1 MEQYLKCPICNTK
14 LIKLKLMKKILSIIM
29 IAILLS
35 SCVGN
40 DKKILRQSIGKIN
53 KVMVV
58 AKISDWTG
66 DVGQEIRNS
75 FGELQVGLPQP
86 ESILSVSQVAPNGF
100 SSMMKGSR
108 NILIISEGPT
118 ENFSVKKNVYAQP
131 QTIVYV
137 QAKDD
142 ASIIKILQDRK
153 KEIRSIFLEADVKF
167 TQSIFAKEKLDENQ
181 FETIK
186 NLGISLTIPKK
197 FRKVD
202 DTGEFLWLRNH
213 LTSGIAKTGSNNILI
228 YTVPLEDKTTVAD
241 SIVAVRNRFGK
252 KYIPGSKEGMYMIT
266 EKAYTPFTF
275 DATIDGKKAYETRG
289 KWEVKND
296 FMAGPFLNYSIIDE
310 KNNRLVVFEG
320 FTYAPSVSKRA
331 FLFELEAIA
340 KSMKI

>member
-1 MEQYLKCPICNTK
+1 M
-14 LIKLKLMKKILSIIM
+14 
-29 IAILLS
+29 
-35 SCVGN
+35 
-40 DKKILRQSIGKIN
+40 ILRESIGKIN

-66 DVGQEIRNS
+66 DVGKEIRNS
-75 FGELQVGLPQP
+75 FGELQVGLPQA
-86 ESILSVSQVAPNGF
+86 ETILSVSQVAPNGF

-108 NILIISEGPT
+108 NILIISEGEK
-118 ENFSVKKNVYAQP
+118 ENFSVKKNIYARP

-142 ASIIKILQDRK
+142 ASIIKILEERK
-153 KEIRSIFLEADVKF
+153 NEIRSIFLDADIDF
-167 TQSIFAKEKLDENQ
+167 TQSIFQKDKLDEQQ

-186 NLGISLTIPKK
+186 KLGLTMTIPNK
-197 FRKVD
+197 FNKVD

-213 LTSGIAKTGSNNILI
+213 LTSGIAKSGSNNILV
-228 YTVPLEDKTTVAD
+228 YSVPLEDKNTVSD
-241 SIVAVRNRFGK
+241 SIVAVRNKFGK

-289 KWEVKND
+289 KWEVKDD
-296 FMAGPFLNYSIIDE
+296 FMAGPFLNYTVIDE
-310 KNNRLVVFEG
+310 KNNRLVIFEG

-340 KSMKI
+340 KSMKIK

>member
-1 MEQYLKCPICNTK
+1 
-14 LIKLKLMKKILSIIM
+14 MKKILSIIM
-29 IAILLS
+29 IAILLG

-100 SSMMKGSR
+100 SSMMKASR
-108 NILIISEGPT
+108 NILVISEGPT
-118 ENFSVKKNVYAQP
+118 ENFSIKKDVYAMP

-142 ASIIKILQDRK
+142 ASIIKILKDRK

-167 TQSIFAKEKLDENQ
+167 TQRIFAKEKLDENQ

-228 YTVPLEDKTTVAD
+228 YAVPLEDKTTVAD

-275 DATIDGKKAYETRG
+275 KATIDGKNAYETRG

-310 KNNRLVVFEG
+310 KNNRIVVFEG

-331 FLFELEAIA
+331 FLFELESIA
-340 KSMKI
+340 KSMKIN